1 MLSLMWACAGR
12 WDRLKMKSDFMK
24 RMFPGGG
31 VALACLTMSHGRELT
46 GHSVLLQ
53 PIVLTDDEGKGAAK
67 VNLPEELI
75 DRPFRRWDLDFHILE
90 PIHWP
95 REKFRDGGVDV
106 DVIVKTATE
115 ERVFREPGRIAN
127 VFFAKKINGKAA
139 PNGLGQ
145 QPGWVTFIAQG
156 EDPPGGQDAFVVV
169 HEVSHNLGLA
179 HTVDDGEVAADIPN
193 VMGDGEFLD
202 RIREDG
208 ITRHQA
214 ATMLKSPLVRETVR
228 CLRGEEARR
237 AYLDE
242 NFEQYYSRL
251 NRREVEA
258 MTGRALPEGLA
269 GKALE
274 KEARKRFSEAVVD
287 FTPEEREVVRWMV
300 GEYRKSLVKE
310 FPLLANQPWQVI
322 KVKRDHCAGFCH
334 TRGLSVVMS
343 ESVLGRMMKDVQ
355 KHGRTPEALLGAGS
369 ILVHEQIHVL
379 QRCFPRKFAG
389 LYTEVYGLIEGTIV
403 RDDWVEKNEIQ
414 NPDGMA
420 GNRWVVSNE
429 GKFYWLKTTLSENDE
444 PAKMPGSFQEA
455 VLPLVKEGGV
465 YRTVRA
471 EGAKTPNVIDP
482 AVLSDWKKQFP
493 IRVGH
498 DHPNEIFAYLFQAV
512 LVRALAGEEPSDDAM
527 TRKTMAWSRRELE

>member
-156 EDPPGGQDAFVVV
+156 EDPPVGQDAFVVV

-300 GEYRKSLVKE
+300 DGGRVSQEFGEGV
-310 FPLLANQPWQVI
+310 
-322 KVKRDHCAGFCH
+322 
-334 TRGLSVVMS
+334 SVVGQS
-343 ESVLGRMMKDVQ
+343 AVAGDQGEAGSLRGVLSHARAIGGHERV
-355 KHGRTPEALLGAGS
+355 GAG
-369 ILVHEQIHVL
+369 
-379 QRCFPRKFAG
+379 P
-389 LYTEVYGLIEGTIV
+389 
-403 RDDWVEKNEIQ
+403 DDE
-414 NPDGMA
+414 
-420 GNRWVVSNE
+420 R
-429 GKFYWLKTTLSENDE
+429 
-444 PAKMPGSFQEA
+444 
-455 VLPLVKEGGV
+455 
-465 YRTVRA
+465 RA
-471 EGAKTPNVIDP
+471 EAWQNSGGASGSGEHIGPRADSCSP
-482 AVLSDWKKQFP
+482 AVFP
-493 IRVGH
+493 
-498 DHPNEIFAYLFQAV
+498 PE
-512 LVRALAGEEPSDDAM
+512 VRRSLHGGLRFD
-527 TRKTMAWSRRELE
+527 